1 MVEGAEGGPAE
12 GTEPKGMDEASQLD
26 SLQREVDSLKKEL
39 LQQKAMADQYLDLAK
54 RIQADFDNYRKRAQR
69 EREENIRSAND
80 KLILDLLGILDDLER
95 ALAAP
100 VEQEELSKGIGQVR
114 CNLLAL
120 LKSYGLEEMPGSER
134 FDPRLHEALDTTEGE
149 EGRIYETYQ
158 KGYLNGTRVIRYAKV
173 KVGKNTEGEKDG

>member
-12 GTEPKGMDEASQLD
+12 GTEPKEVDEASQLD

-39 LQQKAMADQYLDLAK
+39 QQQKALADQYLDLAK

-69 EREENIRSAND
+69 DREENIRSAND
-80 KLILDLLGILDDLER
+80 KLMLDLLSVLDDLER

-100 VEQEELSKGIGQVR
+100 VDAEELRKGISQVR

-120 LKSYGLEEMPGSER
+120 LRSYGLEEMPETER

-149 EGRIYETYQ
+149 DGRIYQTYQ
-158 KGYLNGTRVIRYAKV
+158 KGYVNGTRVIRFAKV
-173 KVGKNTEGEKDG
+173 KVGKKTEVEKNG